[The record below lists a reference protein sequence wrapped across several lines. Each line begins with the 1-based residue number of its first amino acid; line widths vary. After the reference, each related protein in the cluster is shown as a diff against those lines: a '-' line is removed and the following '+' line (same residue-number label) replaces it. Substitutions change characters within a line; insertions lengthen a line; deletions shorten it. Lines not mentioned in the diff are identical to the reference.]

1 MKISILNFSDCEG
14 GASRAA
20 YRLHQ
25 GLRKLGL
32 HSLMRVQSKESDDD
46 SVIGPQGKI
55 DKGIAMLR
63 PHLDL
68 VPGYFYKHR
77 QLNLWSPAWQP
88 KSNRR
93 SLNQQGSDVHHVH
106 WICRGFIPVT
116 MLSKIS
122 GPLVWTLHDS
132 WAFTGGC
139 HVPLDCTRYQE
150 ACGRCPQLGS
160 TRNHDLSYWVWQR
173 KSKYWRNLNLTI
185 VSPSRWLADCARSS
199 SLFRNRRIEV
209 IPNGL
214 DLSLFRPLDRG
225 WARDLLGLPQEQ
237 TLILS
242 GALGVSRDPHKGLRY
257 LQEALKILAA
267 QGWHEKASLIIVG
280 SSVPKEPV
288 DTGLKSLYIG
298 TFHDE
303 ISMALLYAAADVLVA
318 PYVQDNLSN
327 VVMEALACGIPVV
340 AFDVGGMSD
349 MVDHLQVGYLAQPFD
364 VADLARGLEWVLADP
379 ERCKALGRAARS
391 KAEKEYEISYIAN
404 RYAALYRSVLLR

>member
-1 MKISILNFSDCEG
+1 MKISILNFSDREG

-25 GLRKLGL
+25 GLRKIGL
-32 HSLMRVQSKESDDD
+32 DSMMLVQSKESDDD

-55 DKGIAMLR
+55 NKGFAMLR
-63 PHLDL
+63 PHLDS

-77 QLNLWSPAWQP
+77 QPNLWSPAWQP
-88 KSNRR
+88 KSNSR
-93 SLNQQGSDVHHVH
+93 SLNQEGFDVHHLH

-116 MLSKIS
+116 LLSKIS

-132 WAFTGGC
+132 WPFTGGC
-139 HVPLDCTRYQE
+139 HVPLTCTRYQE
-150 ACGRCPQLGS
+150 SCGCCPQLGS
-160 TRNHDLSYWVWQR
+160 ARNLDLSRWVWKR
-173 KSKYWRNLNLTI
+173 KSKYWRNLNLII

-199 SLFRNRRIEV
+199 SLFRNLRIEV

-214 DLSLFRPLDRG
+214 DLSLFRPLDRA
-225 WARDLLGLPQEQ
+225 WARDLLGLPREQ

-242 GALGVSRDPHKGLRY
+242 GALGVSRDPRKGFSH
-257 LQEALKILAA
+257 LQEALKVLTTR
-267 QGWHEKASLIIVG
+267 GWHEKTSLIMVG
-280 SSVPKEPV
+280 SSAPKEPV
-288 DTGLKSLYIG
+288 DISLKSFYLG

-303 ISMALLYAAADVLVA
+303 ISMALLYAAVDVLVA

-340 AFDVGGMSD
+340 AFDVGGMPD

-364 VADLARGLEWVLADP
+364 TADLARGIEWILADP
-379 ERCKALGRAARS
+379 ERCKALSQAARS
-391 KAEKEYEISYIAN
+391 KAEKEYDISSIAN
-404 RYAALYRSVLLR
+404 RYAALYRSVLLG